1 MEQKLIILGLGNPG
15 EEYEN
20 TYHNAGWL
28 ALTYLKN
35 ELENEGFV
43 SKNGKSKTFEYFEL
57 INNAERYILVF
68 PNTFMNLSGK
78 AASEALKFFN
88 GEISNLVVLHD
99 DSDLPI
105 GQMKAAHGAGPAG
118 HNGVSS
124 VVDYL
129 KTKDFL
135 RIRIGIRNPDE
146 VVRKKAEDFVLKRIK
161 KTDLEKLYL
170 AFAELKS
177 KVNEKSTP

>member
-28 ALTYLKN
+28 ALSRLKN

-43 SKNGKSKTFEYFEL
+43 SKKGKGETFEYFDLTGGEK
-57 INNAERYILVF
+57 RYILVF

-78 AASEALKFFN
+78 AAREALKFFN
-88 GEISNLVVLHD
+88 GGIETLVIIHD

-105 GQMKAAHGAGPAG
+105 GEIKSARGAGPAG

-124 VVDYL
+124 VIEHL

-161 KTDLEKLYL
+161 KADLEKLYL

-177 KVNEKSTP
+177 KVSEKSTP

>member
-1 MEQKLIILGLGNPG
+1 MEQKLIIIGLGNPG
-15 EEYEN
+15 REYKT

-28 ALTYLKN
+28 ALGYLKN
-35 ELENEGFV
+35 ELESEG
-43 SKNGKSKTFEYFEL
+43 SILKTGRGENFDYFDL
-57 INNAERYILVF
+57 IDGDKRYILVF

-78 AASEALKFFN
+78 AVREALKFFK
-88 GEISNLVVLHD
+88 GEINDLVIIHD

-105 GQMKAAHGAGPAG
+105 GEIKTARGAGPAG

-124 VVDYL
+124 IIECL
-129 KTKDFL
+129 KTKNFL
-135 RIRIGIRNPDE
+135 RVRIGIRNPDE
-146 VVRKKAEDFVLKRIK
+146 VVRKKAEDFVLKKIK

-177 KVNEKSTP
+177 KVSEKSTP